1 MNHRLFKLL
10 VMFFSMTNSLATF
23 QTIIYNIFWDLVI
36 KSIIIVYLDNILIF
50 TWILKEYYKIVYRVL
65 EVLAKHKLYI
75 EYLDL
80 VISENQVEIDFMKVT
95 GVHN

>member
-1 MNHRLFKLL
+1 
-10 VMFFSMTNSLATF
+10 MTNSLATF

-36 KSIIIVYLDNILIF
+36 KSIIIVYFDNILIF

>member
-1 MNHRLFKLL
+1 
-10 VMFFSMTNSLATF
+10 MTNSLTTF
-23 QTIIYNIFWDLVI
+23 QTIINNIFWDLVTE
-36 KSIIIVYLDNILIF
+36 SIIIVYLDNILIF

-80 VISENQVEIDFMKVT
+80 VILENQVEIDFIKVT

>member
-1 MNHRLFKLL
+1 
-10 VMFFSMTNSLATF
+10 MTNSLATF

-36 KSIIIVYLDNILIF
+36 KSIIIVYFDNILIF

-75 EYLDL
+75 KYLDL
-80 VISENQVEIDFMKVT
+80 AISENQVEIDFMKVT

>member
-1 MNHRLFKLL
+1 L
-10 VMFFSMTNSLATF
+10 
-23 QTIIYNIFWDLVI
+23 DLVI
-36 KSIIIVYLDNILIF
+36 ESIIIVYLDNILIF

-80 VISENQVEIDFMKVT
+80 VISENQVEIDFIKAT

>member
-1 MNHRLFKLL
+1 
-10 VMFFSMTNSLATF
+10 MTNSLATF

>member
-1 MNHRLFKLL
+1 M
-10 VMFFSMTNSLATF
+10 
-23 QTIIYNIFWDLVI
+23 DLVI
-36 KSIIIVYLDNILIF
+36 ESIIIVYLDNILIF

-80 VISENQVEIDFMKVT
+80 VISENQVEIDFMKAT